1 MAIKSFE
8 SKKIS
13 AKDLIKKESILVSD
27 YMKRNVVYFHPED
40 NLQKVISI
48 LLEKKISGGP
58 VIDDNKNL
66 LGIISEGDC
75 LKQISE
81 TRYYNS
87 PETEKKVKDYMT
99 KNVFTINENTSVYEA
114 INLFLERKKR
124 KFPIVKNGKLV
135 GLITQKEILKAF
147 LKMQQQYF

>member
-40 NLQKVISI
+40 NLQKVIST

>member
-40 NLQKVISI
+40 NLRNVINV

-58 VIDDNKNL
+58 VIDHNKNL

>member
-8 SKKIS
+8 SQKIS

-40 NLQKVISI
+40 NLRNVINV

-58 VIDDNKNL
+58 VIDHNKNL